1 NLLRKAR
8 VDAHGCYCFCSLA
21 PPFAGRGSGGGALS
35 ANSLTVALAERAPHP
50 ASPRKGRGE
59 VERTAPDST
68 YQHACSCA
76 ALVAP
81 AQTELSCPGI
91 SFPEGYV
98 RRLLFLNG
106 IKAFEAAAR
115 TGSFAAAGTELNVS
129 AAA

>member
-1 NLLRKAR
+1 TA
-8 VDAHGCYCFCSLA
+8 ATASA
-21 PPFAGRGSGGGALS
+21 PSPRPSRGEGRGGGGRRTHQTPDTPLS
-35 ANSLTVALAERAPHP
+35 HRPHPPRAAHRRARGAPHRAP
-50 ASPRKGRGE
+50 PRKGRGE

-98 RRLLFLNG
+98 RRL
-106 IKAFEAAAR
+106 
-115 TGSFAAAGTELNVS
+115 
-129 AAA
+129 